1 MLCLLLTSNFPTEW
15 LKQGE
20 GIVQCMMERIREKEL
35 EDIMNMT
42 DEEAKRDGS
51 HIVRENSSR
60 LPPPPKKEL
69 LPRPSWNEY
78 ENTHEP
84 DYAGSFFSDH

>member
-1 MLCLLLTSNFPTEW
+1 
-15 LKQGE
+15 
-20 GIVQCMMERIREKEL
+20 MMERIREKEL